1 MANMSYCRFQNT
13 FLDLQDCVNQLGAAL
28 DEGLTYDE
36 FFNELSENEQYYFK
50 RLLTRA
56 QDLISYADELRT
68 AEPIEDR

>member
-13 FLDLQDCVNQLGAAL
+13 FLDLQDCVNQLGEAL

-56 QDLISYADELRT
+56 QDLVQYNDELLEAT
-68 AEPIEDR
+68 NEN